1 MLEELNSVMGIML
14 ALIIPIVLISILV
27 LVADFRR

>member
-1 MLEELNSVMGIML
+1 MLEELNGVMGMML
-14 ALIIPIVLISILV
+14 ALIIPIVLIAIIV